1 MVTKKRV
8 TCLEPEVDSQN
19 CAEFCSA
26 PLWSDWV
33 KVNECKMVRFCE
45 TKGWYQKNI
54 LKCVGGWA
62 IAWVIWDQKS
72 FDKKVS
78 ILRPRKKS
86 PVRWQPFAERK
97 FSCPMSEPVLW
108 RSNQENN
115 SKLAKFDPL
124 GASRW
129 CSGAKVIVEFKISL
143 KMVAKSRS
151 RTSSFGKRARFRLG
165 NMLRSNGR

>member
-1 MVTKKRV
+1 MLTVKIVLSSVAPPCEQIGSRLMNVKWFDFV
-8 TCLEPEVDSQN
+8 KLKVDI
-19 CAEFCSA
+19 
-26 PLWSDWV
+26 
-33 KVNECKMVRFCE
+33 R
-45 TKGWYQKNI
+45 NI
-54 LKCVGGWA
+54 IKYVGGWA

-97 FSCPMSEPVLW
+97 FSCPMSEPVLC

-115 SKLAKFDPL
+115 SKSEKFYPL
-124 GASRW
+124 GW
-129 CSGAKVIVEFKISL
+129 SGGARVIFEFKISL

-151 RTSSFGKRARFRLG
+151 RTSSFRKRARFRLG
-165 NMLRSNGR
+165 NMLRSDGR

>member
-1 MVTKKRV
+1 MLTVKIVLSSVAPPCEQIGSRLMNVKWFDFV
-8 TCLEPEVDSQN
+8 KLKVDI
-19 CAEFCSA
+19 
-26 PLWSDWV
+26 
-33 KVNECKMVRFCE
+33 R
-45 TKGWYQKNI
+45 NI
-54 LKCVGGWA
+54 IKYVGGWA

-129 CSGAKVIVEFKISL
+129 CSGAKVIFEFKISL

-151 RTSSFGKRARFRLG
+151 RTSSFRKRARFRLG